1 LGVLERPDRKAR
13 GGNLRA
19 FCVFQGVL
27 AMKFFIDTADVA
39 EIREAL
45 SLGILDGVTTN
56 PTLVAR
62 TGRPF
67 KDVIL
72 EICRLVPGPVSA
84 EVVSTNAEGMV
95 REGRELASWA
105 PNIVVKVPL
114 TPEGLKAI
122 RVLSQEGIRVN
133 TTLIFQPLQALLAAK
148 AGAAYVS
155 PFVGR
160 LDDVAGYGMRLVAD
174 ILEVF
179 RHYGYTTEVIVASVR
194 HPMHVLEAA
203 RLGAHIVTMPFAVM
217 MQVVKHPLTDVGLA
231 RFLED
236 WQKVPEKPF

>member
-1 LGVLERPDRKAR
+1 
-13 GGNLRA
+13 
-19 FCVFQGVL
+19 
-27 AMKFFIDTADVA
+27 
-39 EIREAL
+39 
-45 SLGILDGVTTN
+45 
-56 PTLVAR
+56 
-62 TGRPF
+62 
-67 KDVIL
+67 
-72 EICRLVPGPVSA
+72 
-84 EVVSTNAEGMV
+84 
-95 REGRELASWA
+95 
-105 PNIVVKVPL
+105 
-114 TPEGLKAI
+114 
-122 RVLSQEGIRVN
+122 VN

-174 ILEVF
+174 ILEIF